1 MLRGPVLTDIEENVL
16 LEIFES
22 LVPVKDVRQI
32 RNKVTGGFKDFAFLE
47 FFSPEETTIAYRE
60 AN

>member
-32 RNKVTGGFKDFAFLE
+32 RNKVTGRFKDFAFLE
-47 FFSPEETTIAYRE
+47 FFSPE
-60 AN
+60 